1 MSISPVVADIIR
13 SVTSPGH
20 ALMLVFYLFCVTTFI
35 WAEFGMT
42 RFHDSLDVTTL
53 NEDGTE
59 GRKHCGST
67 IQCFY
72 MIFHGALSDQAKL
85 KQFINTAHVGSID
98 FPMRI
103 IYDAVYVVWVGI
115 ILLNV
120 ITGLMV
126 DTFSRIRE
134 EKNARA
140 VSLANDCFVCGLQ
153 RQNYEDMALGHE
165 VLFCYYTQFL

>member
-1 MSISPVVADIIR
+1 LELLDVVSISPVVADIIR

-35 WAEFGMT
+35 WASFGMN
-42 RFHDSLDVTTL
+42 RFHESLEVEVL
-53 NEDGTE
+53 HEDGST
-59 GRKHCGST
+59 GHKPCGHT
-67 IQCFY
+67 LQCFY

-85 KQFINTAHVGSID
+85 KQFIATAHVGSID

-103 IYDAVYVVWVGI
+103 MYDTVYVVWVGI

-140 VSLANDCFVCGLQ
+140 VSLANDCFVCGLV

-165 VLFCYYTQFL
+165 VKF